1 MISYKN
7 KYGLIL
13 VLLLISTI
21 LNAEEWIEVSHVY
34 DGDTIQLMDGRR
46 VRLIGI
52 NAPEIRHKNRK
63 GECQKAEPFGE
74 DAKQYLTNK
83 LIHQKVS
90 LEMDHEAQDHYH
102 RILAYVF
109 LSDGTIMNH
118 KMVEQGLAYCLSVSP
133 NTRYEKQFVKT
144 QQIAMDSGKGI
155 WKRIAKN
162 SCQTYIGN
170 KKSKRF
176 HTPGCTFNKHSS
188 PKNRIVFNQIWDYF
202 YHGYAPCKKCVVMP

>member
-1 MISYKN
+1 M
-7 KYGLIL
+7 IL
-13 VLLLISTI
+13 VLLMISTI
-21 LNAEEWIEVSHVY
+21 LNAEEWIEVTHVY

-52 NAPEIRHKNRK
+52 NAPEIMHEDRK

-74 DAKQYLTNK
+74 NAKQYLTNK

-109 LSDGTIMNH
+109 LTDGTIINE
-118 KMVEQGLAYCLSVSP
+118 KMVEQGLAYCLPTSP
-133 NTRYEKQFVKT
+133 NTRYEKQLEKT

-155 WKRIAKN
+155 WKRITKN
-162 SCQTYIGN
+162 LNQIYIGN

-176 HTPGCTFNKHSS
+176 HTTDCTFNKHSS
-188 PKNRIVFNQIWDYF
+188 PKNRIVFKKIWDCF
-202 YHGYAPCKKCVVMP
+202 YSGYAPCKKCVVMP